1 MTEAAR
7 SMTMT
12 WDPYEVWRTLILDH
26 PELLL
31 KTPNESG
38 LKDRQRAMQFATT
51 IAEYPSDLQ
60 DFLFILA
67 QEQGIDAAHAALD
80 QAVRRYF
87 KNRAQTQKQTATP
100 VKRPPP
106 IIT

>member
-1 MTEAAR
+1 MTGKAAPK
-7 SMTMT
+7 MTMT

-26 PELLL
+26 PQLLL

-38 LKDRQRAMQFATT
+38 LKDRQRAMQFAMT
-51 IAEYPSDLQ
+51 IAEYPNDLQ

-67 QEQGIDAAHAALD
+67 QEHGIDAAHAALD
-80 QAVRRYF
+80 EAVRRYF
-87 KNRAQTQKQTATP
+87 ASRKP
-100 VKRPPP
+100 VRKADSGKRPPP

>member
-1 MTEAAR
+1 MTAEAAR

-38 LKDRQRAMQFATT
+38 LKDRQRAMQFAMT
-51 IAEYPSDLQ
+51 IADYPSDLQ

-67 QEQGIDAAHAALD
+67 QERGIDAAHAALD
-80 QAVRRYF
+80 EAVRRYF
-87 KNRAQTQKQTATP
+87 NTRKRTTQ